1 MDQCCLQSIVSAMQ
15 GAAEDE
21 TEALL
26 RGDGSLGLFHL
37 AKAPITAFGQEYVY
51 FCASIEMLFYRKC
64 QSHDVAVS
72 TTSCSLQMFAQSE
85 VILDTSYS
93 FPLHERQFV
102 WDGASKPE
110 EEARLKIDIRW
121 IQTRPC

>member
-1 MDQCCLQSIVSAMQ
+1 MDQCCFQSIVNAMQ

-26 RGDGSLGLFHL
+26 RGDGCLGLFYL
-37 AKAPITAFGQEYVY
+37 ANAPITAFGQEYVY
-51 FCASIEMLFYRKC
+51 FCASIEMLFHRKR

-72 TTSCSLQMFAQSE
+72 TTSYSLKMFAQSE

-93 FPLHERQFV
+93 FPLHERQLV

-110 EEARLKIDIRW
+110 EEARLKIDIQW
-121 IQTRPC
+121 IKKQPC